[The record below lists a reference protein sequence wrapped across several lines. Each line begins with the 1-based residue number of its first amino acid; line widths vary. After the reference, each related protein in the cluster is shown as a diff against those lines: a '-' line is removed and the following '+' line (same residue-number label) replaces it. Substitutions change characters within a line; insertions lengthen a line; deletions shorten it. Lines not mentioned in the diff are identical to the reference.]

1 MKYRKLKKILT
12 KIIFQIWKEKERN
25 LIDKINEARDNV
37 KYLYKVE
44 SICQKFYTN
53 DMVRKILL
61 LLSSFL
67 FTSNFCLA
75 VKKQENF

>member
-1 MKYRKLKKILT
+1 MKNDFQVEKKLT
-12 KIIFQIWKEKERN
+12 KIIFQIWKEKEKN
-25 LIDKINEARDNV
+25 LIHKINEARDNV

-61 LLSSFL
+61 
-67 FTSNFCLA
+67 
-75 VKKQENF
+75 

>member
-1 MKYRKLKKILT
+1 MYLNKMLNEETFSIYKKKLT
-12 KIIFQIWKEKERN
+12 KIIFQIWKEKEKD

-61 LLSSFL
+61 LIFSF
-67 FTSNFCLA
+67 
-75 VKKQENF
+75 